1 MIDGSEPRKTRR
13 NEKDPSNHLRQR
25 LSFCS
30 FSAFC
35 SFYELPDDVSWAW
48 DESLWPVPALF
59 HAVVAVEQASPTG
72 AKGWAEPVAPAPTSE
87 PRSVSPTV
95 DSTPPPEDE
104 PAPGDCERRR
114 RCASSVPSVAGYSAV
129 AHPRATPVCQSD
141 SHAHASS
148 ATDTSG

>member
-13 NEKDPSNHLRQR
+13 NAKDQSNNLRQR
-25 LSFCS
+25 RSFCS

-35 SFYELPDDVSWAW
+35 SFYESPDDVSWAG
-48 DESLWPVPALF
+48 DESPWPVPALF

-72 AKGWAEPVAPAPTSE
+72 AKGWAEPVAPAPRWA

-95 DSTPPPEDE
+95 DSNPPPEDE
-104 PAPGDCERRR
+104 PAPADCEHMR
-114 RCASSVPSVAGYSAV
+114 RCASSVASVAGYSAV

-141 SHAHASS
+141 SHAPARSAS
-148 ATDTSG
+148 ATLG

>member
-13 NEKDPSNHLRQR
+13 NEKDPSNNLRQR

-35 SFYELPDDVSWAW
+35 SFYESPDDVSWAW
-48 DESLWPVPALF
+48 DESLWPVPVLF
-59 HAVVAVEQASPTG
+59 HAVVALEQASPTG

-87 PRSVSPTV
+87 PRSGSPTV
-95 DSTPPPEDE
+95 DSTPPPQDE

-114 RCASSVPSVAGYSAV
+114 RFASSVQSVAGYSAV

-148 ATDTSG
+148 ASDTSG

>member
-1 MIDGSEPRKTRR
+1 MIDGSEPRKTS
-13 NEKDPSNHLRQR
+13 SNDKEQSNNLRQR

-30 FSAFC
+30 FCAFC
-35 SFYELPDDVSWAW
+35 SFSEWPDDVSWAW
-48 DESLWPVPALF
+48 GESLWPDPVLF

-72 AKGWAEPVAPAPTSE
+72 AKGWAELVAPAPTSL
-87 PRSVSPTV
+87 PWSVSPTV

-104 PAPGDCERRR
+104 PAPADCERRR

-141 SHAHASS
+141 SHAPASS
-148 ATDTSG
+148 ASDTSG